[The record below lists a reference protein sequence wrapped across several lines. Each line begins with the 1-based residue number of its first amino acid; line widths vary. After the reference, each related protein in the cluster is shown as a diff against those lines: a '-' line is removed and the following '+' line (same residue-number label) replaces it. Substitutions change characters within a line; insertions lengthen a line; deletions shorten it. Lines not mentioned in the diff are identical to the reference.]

1 MVSEAQKR
9 ATKKWTMENMKRIP
23 LNVRNEE
30 YQQIKQFCDDRNI
43 PVNTFIKECIKR
55 GMIEDDATISELIGS
70 ENLVTINRLL
80 QAENR
85 DFKAFINDVVNRY
98 LSDRG

>member
-30 YQQIKQFCDDRNI
+30 YLQIKQFCDDRNI

-55 GMIEDDATISELIGS
+55 GMIEDDITISDMIGT
-70 ENLVTINRLL
+70 ENLGRITKLL

-85 DFKAFINDVVNRY
+85 DLKAFFADIVNRY
-98 LSDRG
+98 ISDRE